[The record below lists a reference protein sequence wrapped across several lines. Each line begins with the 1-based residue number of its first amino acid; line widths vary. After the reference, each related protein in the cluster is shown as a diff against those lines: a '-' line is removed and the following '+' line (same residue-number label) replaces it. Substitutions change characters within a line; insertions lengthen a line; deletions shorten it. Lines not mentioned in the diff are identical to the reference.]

1 MFPSFDLRCCQFV
14 HLFGLVIG
22 YLSAV
27 SSVDLTSPVSDLIAY
42 LVPAVCVGTVVVG
55 LAVGYNAVSPGRLNM
70 ALAMLLTF
78 VGSIAVAYLFKPDQM
93 MIQLYEVP
101 ISFVVGF
108 LDGANLNRGDMLVLI
123 VLEVAAAVCC
133 FAIFGTYDI
142 AAAILLAEAIGSI
155 SGLVFRQNLK
165 LNLLV
170 VNG

>member
-1 MFPSFDLRCCQFV
+1 MFPSFDLRCCQII
-14 HLFGLVIG
+14 HLLGLVIG
-22 YLSAV
+22 FSAF
-27 SSVDLTSPVSDLIAY
+27 SSVSDLIAY

-55 LAVGYNAVSPGRLNM
+55 LAVGDNAASPGRLNM

-78 VGSIAVAYLFKPDQM
+78 VGSIAVAYLFKPDPM
-93 MIQLYEVP
+93 MIQLIEVP
-101 ISFVVGF
+101 IAFVVGF
-108 LDGANLNRGDMLVLI
+108 LDGANLNRGFMLVLI
-123 VLEVAAAVCC
+123 VLKVAAAVCC

-170 VNG
+170 GNG